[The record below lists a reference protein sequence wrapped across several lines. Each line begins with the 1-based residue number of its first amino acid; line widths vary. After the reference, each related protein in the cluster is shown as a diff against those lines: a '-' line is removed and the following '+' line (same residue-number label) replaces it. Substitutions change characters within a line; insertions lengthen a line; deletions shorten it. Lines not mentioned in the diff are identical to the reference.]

1 MNRSLYVKAAVTA
14 TWLIALSAC
23 VDDGYDLSNIDTTSR
38 FRVDELVIPMN
49 LDAITLNSVI
59 EIDEESKIQIY
70 TAPDGSKY
78 YAVNESGSFNSN
90 PIHVDVIECAAP
102 ALETKTIQISS
113 VPAALAKNAAASGSS
128 MQYSIES
135 TTTDFT
141 YDITGVDEAV
151 HAVTSIRVTPM
162 LFRIHLSAPDFG
174 GTVTSV
180 EFTNLKLFLPK
191 GLEATASA
199 GNYDAATGVLSVP
212 HLVSPGA
219 SATIDLMATSI
230 DMAANGAVLDYQ
242 THELKFKSAMTV
254 SEGILTLTAQNGM
267 SLPSQIDFSVSY
279 TLSDIHATNFSGAI
293 EYLITG
299 VNIEDV
305 DLSDMPD
312 FLSGEE
318 TNISLVNPQ
327 IYLGL
332 NNPVGPEKLDCN
344 TGLTLTAIRD
354 GQPTGEYSIDNPW
367 FTIGHGQAY
376 GPYHFCLSP
385 AMPSDPLPGY
395 AGNLEHVGF
404 KSLSDVL
411 SGNGLPTSLGVR
423 LNNPCIPLQNVADF
437 SLGTDIP
444 GIDGHYDF
452 FAPLALQNGSS
463 IVYTETEDGWNDED
477 VDAITVEKLYVS
489 ARATSRV
496 PLDVKLSAYVLD
508 KYGNRM
514 QAQLTSVTLPANA
527 EDFPFTIEL
536 TEGQTVT
543 HLDGITFTARV
554 NADGETPLSPDQ
566 DIVLKEVRAKVS
578 GYYEKEL

>member
-113 VPAALAKNAAASGSS
+113 VPAALAKNAAASGSTV
-128 MQYSIES
+128 QYSIES

-318 TNISLVNPQ
+318 TDISLVNPQ

-354 GQPTGEYSIDNPW
+354 GQPSGEYSIDNPW

-376 GPYHFCLSP
+376 GPYHFACR
-385 AMPSDPLPGY
+385 LPCR
-395 AGNLEHVGF
+395 
-404 KSLSDVL
+404 
-411 SGNGLPTSLGVR
+411 PTRCPGM
-423 LNNPCIPLQNVADF
+423 
-437 SLGTDIP
+437 P
-444 GIDGHYDF
+444 GIW
-452 FAPLALQNGSS
+452 S
-463 IVYTETEDGWNDED
+463 
-477 VDAITVEKLYVS
+477 
-489 ARATSRV
+489 
-496 PLDVKLSAYVLD
+496 
-508 KYGNRM
+508 M
-514 QAQLTSVTLPANA
+514 
-527 EDFPFTIEL
+527 
-536 TEGQTVT
+536 
-543 HLDGITFTARV
+543 
-554 NADGETPLSPDQ
+554 
-566 DIVLKEVRAKVS
+566 
-578 GYYEKEL
+578 